1 MNKSSENDLDRSW
14 SASEINGLSDRELTI
29 LAFKRDRKNAIFFF
43 PQAIGLYF
51 LATHFGVF
59 GQVLGWVGIVLLG
72 LFTLQNTINLFV
84 GIFVL
89 ITNHKIKNIPEKNNF
104 KWKSLAVLLSLTN
117 IVIYSVA
124 VAIICAG
131 IYRWNF

>member
-14 SASEINGLSDRELTI
+14 STSEINGLSDRELTI

-51 LATHFGVF
+51 LAKHFGVF
-59 GQVLGWVGIVLLG
+59 DQVLGWVGIVLLG

-89 ITNHKIKNIPEKNNF
+89 ITNHKIKNISEKSNF
-104 KWKSLAVLLSLTN
+104 KWKSFAVLLSLTN
-117 IVIYSVA
+117 IVIYVL
-124 VAIICAG
+124 AIKFFKQ
-131 IYRWNF
+131 N